1 MLVLTRKYG
10 QKIMIGDDIVITV
23 LESRGDSVRI
33 GIEAPEGISI
43 KRAEVYDAVSAE
55 NLAAVDTGTGT
66 ADSLRKALGLLS
78 GVPSK
83 PGPDVVPEPGSAAAS
98 GESPTV

>member
-23 LESRGDSVRI
+23 LESRGDAVRI

-43 KRAEVYDAVSAE
+43 KRAEVYEAVSAE
-55 NLAAVDTGTGT
+55 NLAAVDTGAGT
-66 ADSLRKALGLLS
+66 ADSLRKALGLLG
-78 GVPSK
+78 GVPATRGSEA
-83 PGPDVVPEPGSAAAS
+83 VPEPGSAA
-98 GESPTV
+98 SPGDSPAD

>member
-43 KRAEVYDAVSAE
+43 KRAEVYEAVSAE
-55 NLAAVDTGTGT
+55 NLAAVDTGTDT
-66 ADSLRKALGLLS
+66 AESLRKALGLL
-78 GVPSK
+78 GGAPSK
-83 PGPDVVPEPGSAAAS
+83 REPEAVPDPGSAAS
-98 GESPTV
+98 LGERPSD